1 MVDQAPDPDR
11 LDGLLRSWTGTP
23 APNGGLD
30 APVWRR
36 IEARSARLT
45 WVERLTDVLHEL
57 DARLARPQALAALVA
72 LALVLGLGLAEWRT
86 QKAAARVDVEMSARY
101 LALLDPVVR

>member
-1 MVDQAPDPDR
+1 MVNQVPDPDR

-23 APNGGLD
+23 VPTGGLD

-45 WVERLTDVLHEL
+45 WMERLTDVAHAL
-57 DARLARPQALAALVA
+57 DVRLARPQALAALVA

-86 QKAAARVDVEMSARY
+86 ESAAARVDAEMSARY
-101 LALLDPVVR
+101 MALVNPVVR